1 MSCYL
6 NVTKMKL
13 KQNAMKKMWISHFEQ
28 KSGNQYTVWISGDGY
43 DSYTDSSC
51 NRYTVIL
58 WQFQEMAM
66 IHTLIVAV
74 IGILFYYFTYQGTS
88 SRREELVTLNR
99 TYDYIIG
106 LYICIMKLFIS
117 NSLIT
122 LYFTPHWEYFSR
134 FVPIVLSQY
143 LFICLI
149 MCLCGVQVKNGKH
162 V

>member
-1 MSCYL
+1 
-6 NVTKMKL
+6 
-13 KQNAMKKMWISHFEQ
+13 
-28 KSGNQYTVWISGDGY
+28 
-43 DSYTDSSC
+43 
-51 NRYTVIL
+51 
-58 WQFQEMAM
+58 M

-122 LYFTPHWEYFSR
+122 LNFTPH
-134 FVPIVLSQY
+134 
-143 LFICLI
+143 
-149 MCLCGVQVKNGKH
+149 
-162 V
+162 